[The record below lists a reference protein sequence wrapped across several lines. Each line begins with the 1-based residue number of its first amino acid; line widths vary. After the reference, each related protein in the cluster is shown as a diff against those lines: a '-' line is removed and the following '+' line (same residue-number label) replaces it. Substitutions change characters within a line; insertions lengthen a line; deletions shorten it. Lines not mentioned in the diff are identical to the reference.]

1 MHIMQESDTN
11 KLEKARQ
18 FFLSGLDNF
27 TNKKFVEAKNNFIE
41 SLFLIPD
48 KASTLANLS
57 ATLLELKEYEETNKI
72 IEKALILYPN
82 DEAILLNYARLNN
95 DQEYYA
101 KSLEIYNKILEIYPN
116 SISALI
122 NKGNALRKLN
132 ELEDSLISY
141 EMALSINPLNIDAL
155 INLADLYND
164 LKLFNKSLDCYNK
177 VLSID
182 PFSYEG
188 LNNKGVLLKN
198 TFRYDEALEFFNK
211 ALQINPELIE
221 TNINLLNILRLLNKY
236 EDALLVCEKVMAL
249 NPKHDY
255 LLGTYIYLKM
265 QVCDWNDYENS
276 KNELVDLINFGVKA
290 SDSLVALIMIDSL
303 PIHRRAAEIY
313 TADKFPLN
321 VSLGEIPRPSNK
333 PLKNNKIKIGYFS
346 ADLREHPVS
355 YLMVEL
361 FEKHNSEKFD
371 IYAFY
376 NGENDGSDIQNRI
389 FRAFDGKL
397 INISLLNDKDTAKL
411 SREIGINIAVDLTG
425 MTQGERVGVFSYRA
439 APIQIGYIGY
449 LGTMGTKYYD
459 YIIADEI
466 IIPEINRAFYSE
478 KIIYLPSYQVN
489 DSKRLINEKNFSKSE
504 LNLPETGFIF
514 TCFNNNYKFNPTIF
528 DSWMRILL
536 NVPDSVLFLFSSN
549 KLVISNLKKEA
560 EKRGVNAFRI
570 IFGNKLERSLYLSRY
585 KVANLFLD
593 TFPYNAGTTASD
605 ALWAGLPV
613 LTCAGSSFASRVA
626 SSILI
631 SLGLSELVTYSLEE
645 YEKTAIELATD
656 PIRLNYI
663 NNKIKVNRNSHLLF
677 DSSIFTSHLETAYHK
692 VFDNYISNSPLDHIF
707 I

>member
-1 MHIMQESDTN
+1 MNIMQESNTN
-11 KLEKARQ
+11 NLEKAKQ
-18 FFLSGLDNF
+18 FFLNGLENF
-27 TNKKFVEAKNNFIE
+27 TNKKFNDAKKNFLD
-41 SLFLIPD
+41 SLHFIPD

-57 ATLLELKEYEETNKI
+57 ATLLELKEYEEAKKI
-72 IEKALILYPN
+72 IDKALILYPK
-82 DEAILLNYARLNN
+82 DEMILLNYARLNN
-95 DQEYYA
+95 DQNFHS
-101 KSLEIYNKILEIYPN
+101 KSLEIYNKLLEINPS
-116 SISALI
+116 SINALI
-122 NKGNALRKLN
+122 NKGNALRKIN
-132 ELEDSLISY
+132 EFEKALINY
-141 EMALSINPLNIDAL
+141 QKALSLDSENIDAL
-155 INLADLYND
+155 INLADLYSD
-164 LKLFNKSLDCYNK
+164 LNLFDESLNCYNK
-177 VLSID
+177 ILKSD
-182 PFSYEG
+182 PFSIES

-198 TFRYDEALEFFNK
+198 AFLYHEAYECFNK

-221 TNINLLNILRLLNKY
+221 TNINLINILSLLNSH
-236 EDALLVCEKVMAL
+236 EDALLVCKKAMIL

-255 LLGTYIYLKM
+255 LLGTYINLKM
-265 QVCDWNDYENS
+265 QVCDWNNYENL
-276 KNELVDLINFGVKA
+276 KNELVENINSGVKA
-290 SDSLVALIMIDSL
+290 TNSWVALTLIDSL
-303 PIHRRAAEIY
+303 AIHRKAAEIY
-313 TADKFPLN
+313 TNDKFPSDD
-321 VSLGEIPRPSNK
+321 SLGELPKPSKK
-333 PLKNNKIKIGYFS
+333 PFTNNKIKIGYFS

-361 FEKHNSEKFD
+361 FEKHNLDKFD

-376 NGENDGSDIQNRI
+376 NGDNDGSDIQNRL
-389 FRAFDGKL
+389 FKVFDGKL

-449 LGTMGTKYYD
+449 LGTTGTKYYD
-459 YIIADEI
+459 YIIGDEI

-549 KLVISNLKKEA
+549 KLVNSNLKKEA
-560 EKRGVNAFRI
+560 EMRGVNASRI

-593 TFPYNAGTTASD
+593 TLPYNAGTTASD

-656 PIRLNYI
+656 PIRLNNI
-663 NNKIKVNRNSHLLF
+663 NNKIKHNRNSKLLF
-677 DSSIFTSHLETAYHK
+677 DSSIFTSHLENAYHK